1 MSKENV
7 IAHLNK
13 MLECAKKAE
22 ADGSLQDSG
31 RTVESLEKAT
41 EAIKNSKDFEMFF
54 SKFISCSKFPC
65 KCVSI
70 TLLHNNTQI
79 RSDFYYRGIVLCTNL
94 KQRIHTNIYC
104 QGIDVHP
111 DIDKNPKK
119 EQLYKLLML

>member
-1 MSKENV
+1 MSKENI

-13 MLECAKKAE
+13 MLEHAKEAE

-31 RTVESLEKAT
+31 RTVGSLEKAI
-41 EAIKNSKDFEMFF
+41 EAIKNSKDFEIFF

-65 KCVSI
+65 KCVSF
-70 TLLHNNTQI
+70 TLLHNNPHI

-94 KQRIHTNIYC
+94 KQRTNTNIYC